1 MTVDDR
7 VGLVFSWDPRAQHWV
22 KERGPE
28 DAPPPPADPID
39 NGAVQTYYL
48 DTTTGRWSGTILGL
62 KGRQIS
68 VELGDK
74 YRAARMVGLAII
86 AKAAP
91 KPGAVQTYDQKK
103 SPIPVMAGIAAVVV
117 VIAAGAF
124 GAQAVMQPKDAATQP
139 TASIAATASVLP
151 VDATPAVSNDPAP
164 TPGPTNAPTQA
175 PVRTPQPTVAPTAPP
190 PAGQTVSYSS
200 TGPNGVTVT
209 YTGPNAVAQGGVLSG
224 VLSLRVAGGYA
235 GTEPVTLYV
244 GPLGSA
250 QSVTLAPDKNGNF
263 TFSFKVTAPKGTS
276 PLAYSVG
283 KNGELRVLGSFS
295 VR

>member
-1 MTVDDR
+1 MVDDR

-39 NGAVQTYYL
+39 NEAVQTYYL
-48 DTTTGRWSGTILGL
+48 DTATGRWSGTILGL

-91 KPGAVQTYDQKK
+91 KPGAVQKYEQKK
-103 SPIPVMAGIAAVVV
+103 SPVPLMAGIAAVIV
-117 VIAAGAF
+117 VIAGGAF
-124 GAQAVMQPKDAATQP
+124 AAQAVMGPKDVATQP
-139 TASIAATASVLP
+139 TASVVASALP
-151 VDATPAVSNDPAP
+151 VDATPTASTDPAATPAP
-164 TPGPTNAPTQA
+164 TIAPTAVPTQA
-175 PVRTPQPTVAPTAPP
+175 PTKTAPPTVAPTAPP
-190 PAGQTVSYSS
+190 VAQ
-200 TGPNGVTVT
+200 TVT
-209 YTGPNAVAQGGVLSG
+209 YTSRLPNGTVVTYRGPNAINQGAVMDGVIS
-224 VLSLRVAGGYA
+224 VQVAGGFA
-235 GTEPVTLYV
+235 GTEPLTLYI

-250 QSVTLAPDKNGNF
+250 QSAKLIPDRNGNF
-263 TFSFKVTAPKGTS
+263 AFSIRVSAPKGAGQLTFS
-276 PLAYSVG
+276 LG
-283 KNGELRVLGSFS
+283 TNGELRLLGPIT

>member
-91 KPGAVQTYDQKK
+91 KAGAVQTYDQKK
-103 SPIPVMAGIAAVVV
+103 SPVPLMAGIAAIIV

-124 GAQAVMQPKDAATQP
+124 AAQAMMKPKDVSTLP
-139 TASIAATASVLP
+139 TASVVATASALP
-151 VDATPAVSNDPAP
+151 VDATPLATTEPAA
-164 TPGPTNAPTQA
+164 TPDATAGATQR
-175 PVRTPQPTVAPTAPP
+175 PQSTPQRTVAPTAPP
-190 PAGQTVSYSS
+190 VFQNVYYSS
-200 TGPNGVTVT
+200 NAANGAVVTYSGPNGV
-209 YTGPNAVAQGGVLSG
+209 AQGATFSG
-224 VLSLRVAGGYA
+224 VLSLRGQSGFA
-235 GTEPVTLYV
+235 GTEPITLYV

-250 QSVTLAPDKNGNF
+250 QTVTLTPDRNGNF
-263 TFSFKVTAPKGTS
+263 VFAFKVTAPKGS
-276 PLAYSVG
+276 YPLAYSVG
-283 KNGELRVLGSFS
+283 KNGDIRILGNFTI
-295 VR
+295 R

>member
-1 MTVDDR
+1 VTVDDR

-48 DTTTGRWSGTILGL
+48 DTATGRWSGTILGL

-91 KPGAVQTYDQKK
+91 KAGAVQTYDQKK
-103 SPIPVMAGIAAVVV
+103 KSAVPLMAGLAAVVV

-124 GAQAVMQPKDAATQP
+124 AAQAVMKPKDAVTLP
-139 TASIAATASVLP
+139 SASVVATASALP
-151 VDATPAVSNDPAP
+151 VDATSAPATPEPAATPAP
-164 TPGPTNAPTQA
+164 TIAPTQQPVST
-175 PVRTPQPTVAPTAPP
+175 PVRTVPPPP
-190 PAGQTVSYSS
+190 PAQQVTFTARLSTGQTVTYSS
-200 TGPNGVTVT
+200 PSTVTQGAVLDGVVSVRTPNGS
-209 YTGPNAVAQGGVLSG
+209 AA
-224 VLSLRVAGGYA
+224 
-235 GTEPVTLYV
+235 TEPITVYV
-244 GPLGSA
+244 GPLGTA
-250 QSVTLAPDKNGNF
+250 QTLTLTPDRNGNYV
-263 TFSFKVTAPKGTS
+263 FSLRISLPKGS
-276 PLAYSVG
+276 APISVQVG
-283 KNGELRVLGSFS
+283 SKGELRTLGSIT